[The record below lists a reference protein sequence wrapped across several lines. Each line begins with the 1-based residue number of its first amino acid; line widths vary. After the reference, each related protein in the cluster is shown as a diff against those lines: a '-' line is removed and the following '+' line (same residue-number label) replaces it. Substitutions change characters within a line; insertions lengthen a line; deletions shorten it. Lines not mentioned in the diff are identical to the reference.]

1 MTKVGLIGFG
11 TVGQSVARIL
21 LESIQQDI
29 ELLSICNRDVERK
42 RVDWVPDRVKW
53 LSDFD
58 SVLNSEADVILELIG
73 GTEPAT
79 TLIRQSLERGK
90 SVVTANKQVIA
101 HSGSSLME
109 VAAANNCR
117 LLFEAAVGGVIP
129 IIRGVQEGLAGDK
142 LTRIHGILNGTCNY
156 ILTRM
161 ENGNIDFR
169 QALVEAQQL
178 GFAESDPTADVDGGD
193 AQAKLAILS
202 ATGLGCPLSLET
214 IPTTTIRD
222 IDPIDFVYANRLRC
236 TIRQVSR
243 VERLVEGDTAALS
256 ASVQLML
263 VPSGS
268 PLAHAEGSQNVVVV
282 DGLRSGET
290 ALSGFGAGGDPTAVA
305 IVSDVIA
312 INRNDSHMNNWPR
325 QTRDVSAQID
335 FDSAHYIRFIVIDRP
350 GIISELARIFAT
362 HDINIDS
369 LLQEAGCSKTELPF
383 VITLERCNTSAVR
396 NALNEI
402 QRFDF
407 HARDPFWMPI
417 LARGET

>member
-21 LESIQQDI
+21 LESTQQEL
-29 ELLSICNRDVERK
+29 ELLCICNRNVERK
-42 RVDWVPDRVKW
+42 RVEWVPDRVKW
-53 LSDFD
+53 TSDSD
-58 SVLNSEADVILELIG
+58 NVLNSEADVVIELIG
-73 GTEPAT
+73 GTEPAS

-101 HSGSSLME
+101 HSGSSLTE
-109 VAAANNCR
+109 AASANNCR

-161 ENGNIDFR
+161 ETGNITFE
-169 QALVEAQQL
+169 QALTEAQQL
-178 GFAESDPTADVDGGD
+178 GFAEADPTADIDGGD

-202 ATGLGCPLSLET
+202 ATGLGCPLTLET

-222 IDPIDFVYANRLRC
+222 IDPIDFVYAHRLRC

-243 VERLVEGDTAALS
+243 VERLPESDTVLS

-263 VPSGS
+263 VPTAS

-305 IVSDVIA
+305 VVSDVIA
-312 INRNDSHMNNWPR
+312 ISRNGSHMSNWPR
-325 QTRDVSAQID
+325 QAPNESAQAD
-335 FDSAHYIRFIVIDRP
+335 FNSAHYIRFVVIDRP
-350 GIISELARIFAT
+350 GIISELAHIFAT

-369 LLQEAGCSKTELPF
+369 LLQEPGCSKTELPF
-383 VITLERCNTSAVR
+383 VITLERCNTRAVR
-396 NALNEI
+396 DALSEI
-402 QRFDF
+402 RRFDF

>member
-1 MTKVGLIGFG
+1 VTKVGLIGFG

-21 LESIQQDI
+21 LESSQHEI
-29 ELLSICNRDVERK
+29 ELLCICNRNVEQK
-42 RVDWVPDRVKW
+42 KVDWVPGHVEW
-53 LSDFD
+53 VSDFD
-58 SVLNSEADVILELIG
+58 DVINSEADVVLELIG

-79 TLIRQSLERGK
+79 TVIRQSLERGK

-101 HSGSSLME
+101 HSGSSLTE
-109 VAAANNCR
+109 TASANNCR

-142 LTRIHGILNGTCNY
+142 LTRIHGVLNGTCNY

-161 ENGNIDFR
+161 ENGDIAFDK
-169 QALVEAQQL
+169 ALAEAQQL
-178 GFAESDPTADVDGGD
+178 GFAEADPTADIDGGD
-193 AQAKLAILS
+193 AQAKIAILS
-202 ATGLGCPLSLET
+202 ATGLGCPLALET

-222 IDPIDFVYANRLRC
+222 IDPIDFVYADRLRC

-243 VERLVEGDTAALS
+243 VERSLECDPALS

-263 VPSGS
+263 VPSAS

-305 IVSDVIA
+305 VVSDVIA
-312 INRNDSHMNNWPR
+312 ISSNDSHTNNWPR
-325 QTRDVSAQID
+325 QIPNATAQTD
-335 FDSAHYIRFIVIDRP
+335 FDSAHYIRLIVIDRP

-369 LLQEAGCSKTELPF
+369 LLQESGWSKTELPF

-396 NALNEI
+396 KALVEI

-407 HARDPFWMPI
+407 HARAPFWMPI